1 MRRHKFLTKTL
12 LSVSILLAGG
22 TVLSNGCINTLASL
36 PICGG
41 ILTFCTPSDQLNLL
55 YPMLEIPDFNADPSC
70 TIPLGCGGRGSSD
83 LFGPVDPNN
92 PDAGPGGGASDPPS
106 DATGGGLGG
115 GGGGGV

>member
-12 LSVSILLAGG
+12 LSVSVLLAGG

-41 ILTFCTPSDQLNLL
+41 ILTFCTPGDQLTLL

-70 TIPLGCGGRGSSD
+70 TIPLGCGGQAPSGTD
-83 LFGPVDPNN
+83 LFGPVPG
-92 PDAGPGGGASDPPS
+92 APGGGPSEPPS
-106 DATGGGLGG
+106 DSTGGGLGG

>member
-41 ILTFCTPSDQLNLL
+41 ILTFCTPADQLNLL
-55 YPMLEIPDFNADPSC
+55 YPMLEVPDFDTDPSC
-70 TIPLGCGGRGSSD
+70 TIPLGCDSSD
-83 LFGPVDPNN
+83 LFSG
-92 PDAGPGGGASDPPS
+92 AAPGGGASDQPS
-106 DATGGGLGG
+106 DAQGGGLGG